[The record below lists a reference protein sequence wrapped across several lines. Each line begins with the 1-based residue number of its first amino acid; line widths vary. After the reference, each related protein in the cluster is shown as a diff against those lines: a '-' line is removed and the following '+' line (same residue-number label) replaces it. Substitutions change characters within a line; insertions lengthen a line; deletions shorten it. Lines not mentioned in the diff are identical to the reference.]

1 MSPLFISFEG
11 GEGSGKTTQAQRLH
25 QRLTAAGTTA
35 VLVKEP
41 GTTELGEYL
50 RSWLKRDLLYDR
62 DKKSRK
68 RKPRRGTPLA
78 ELLLFAAARAELVAR
93 VIEPTLRGGKSVV
106 IADRYA
112 DSTRAYQGH
121 GRRLPLDEV
130 DAVNRLA
137 TGGIA
142 PDLTFLLDCPPH
154 RGLARAGS
162 AQLKLG
168 REQNEETLSSR
179 VYMDGTQ
186 RFERESFEFHQRVRR
201 GYLEMA
207 KLEPGRWCVVD
218 ATRPVEEISEMIW
231 DEIRERLAS
240 RGHEPAGELEL
251 SSPEALRR

>member
-1 MSPLFISFEG
+1 MSSLFISFEG

-50 RSWLKRDLLYDR
+50 RSWLKREY
-62 DKKSRK
+62 
-68 RKPRRGTPLA
+68 RREDA
-78 ELLLFAAARAELVAR
+78 VSELFLFAAARTELVAR

-137 TGGIA
+137 TGGMA

-154 RGLARAGS
+154 RGLARVSS

-168 REQNEETLSSR
+168 LEQSEETISGR
-179 VYMDGTQ
+179 VDMDGTQ
-186 RFERESFEFHQRVRR
+186 RFERESSEFHQRVRR

-218 ATRPVEEISEMIW
+218 ATRPVEEVGEMIW
-231 DEIRERLAS
+231 YEVRERLAS

-251 SSPEALRR
+251 SSPEAPRR